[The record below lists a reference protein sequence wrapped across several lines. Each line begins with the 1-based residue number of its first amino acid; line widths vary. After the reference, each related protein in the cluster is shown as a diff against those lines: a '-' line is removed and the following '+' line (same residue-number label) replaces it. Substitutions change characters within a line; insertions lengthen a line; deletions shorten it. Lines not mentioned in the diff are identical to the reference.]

1 VARRLDIQQIP
12 ARRSQSRGSQE
23 VPGAGKIEAILATA
37 ITRLKEALHFGSVVI
52 ARAENGLDLLGLSV
66 NAKSIA
72 TRLMPFSRSVVRYA
86 TAPRFIDVT
95 ASVTDAMQCLSG
107 RAR

>member
-1 VARRLDIQQIP
+1 MARRLDIQQIP

-66 NAKSIA
+66 DAKSIA
-72 TRLMPFSRSVVRYA
+72 TRLMLFLAVSFDMRR
-86 TAPRFIDVT
+86 
-95 ASVTDAMQCLSG
+95 G
-107 RAR
+107 RGLLM

>member
-37 ITRLKEALHFGSVVI
+37 ITRLKEALHFGLVVI
-52 ARAENGLDLLGLSV
+52 ARAENGLDLVCGSERIQAPALRR
-66 NAKSIA
+66 KY
-72 TRLMPFSRSVVRYA
+72 RLE
-86 TAPRFIDVT
+86 
-95 ASVTDAMQCLSG
+95 
-107 RAR
+107 